1 MHAITNFVIGQRLRC
16 KYPQHGTRNILC
28 NRDGQIIK
36 AGVTKNGLYATIKSA
51 DGTYRSL
58 SVNRMID
65 AKVS

>member
-1 MHAITNFVIGQRLRC
+1 
-16 KYPQHGTRNILC
+16 
-28 NRDGQIIK
+28 
-36 AGVTKNGLYATIKSA
+36 LYATIKSA